1 MSVYSVEI
9 LLSLT
14 IEYVW
19 DCYRAFRNVGGD
31 NDLKWGTEWMSMVVV
46 EGVLAG
52 VMVVVEGVVAGVMV
66 VMFSILVSTSGGVS
80 GDKS

>member
-1 MSVYSVEI
+1 MFVYSVKI

-31 NDLKWGTEWMSMVVV
+31 NDLKWGREWMSMVVV

-52 VMVVVEGVVAGVMV
+52 VMVVVFSMV
-66 VMFSILVSTSGGVS
+66 VSTSGGVS
-80 GDKS
+80 GDEG

>member
-19 DCYRAFRNVGGD
+19 DCNRAFRNVGGD
-31 NDLKWGTEWMSMVVV
+31 NDLKWGTECMSMVVV
-46 EGVLAG
+46 K
-52 VMVVVEGVVAGVMV
+52 GVVAGVMV
-66 VMFSILVSTSGGVS
+66 VMISMVVSTSGGVS
-80 GDKS
+80 GDES